1 MKRSCSVA
9 ILLWCG
15 GGLACGSV
23 KPLDHASPREQAPE
37 QAELQPT
44 TDSMAALP
52 GAAPADAA
60 QDAAWQASSEPLYVV
75 TTRVSTA
82 SGVTHSFLLTVPSL
96 GPEARL
102 DLQRAVQLDTESP
115 AFALRGKPFV
125 YTAAE
130 SQPTLLRWRVL
141 EDGSLQQSSAISF
154 SSAGLRRLD
163 AAASLSFLAQ
173 DKAYFCNRFD
183 PSSIVI
189 WNPQT
194 LEVRGTIEL
203 DLPVLGQM
211 LPQVVLSQRADRLF
225 AVVSWQEQFR
235 TDWTR
240 FGDHVQVI
248 AIDTA
253 TDQIISRVDEPRCNL
268 LSAAS
273 TGSDGTAYFSPSSYY
288 APLRSMLGNARGVDG
303 CALRIQPGADGFEPG
318 YTLDLAAI
326 TGGRPAG
333 DVALVSSSTAFL
345 RVWHAELV
353 TPLSPDGSNWES
365 VFQQPGFLWW
375 TWRIG
380 AEQAEPIAE
389 QQPSKDAQV
398 FVVDG
403 TTYTAAHSEDSS
415 TSVLEQLDPGGV
427 LRPALSGPGEIYGVL
442 RVR

>member
-9 ILLWCG
+9 ILLLWS

-23 KPLDHASPREQAPE
+23 KPLGMAQPRQETA
-37 QAELQPT
+37 AEPGVEPT
-44 TDSMAALP
+44 TDSMAVLP
-52 GAAPADAA
+52 ADSRADAA
-60 QDAAWQASSEPLYVV
+60 EDLAWQASSEPLYVV
-75 TTRVSTA
+75 TTRVSTT
-82 SGVTHSFLLTVPSL
+82 SGVKHSFLLTVPSL
-96 GPEARL
+96 GPETRF

-115 AFALRGKPFV
+115 AFGARGKPFV

-141 EDGSLQQSSAISF
+141 EDGSLQQSSAMSF

-163 AAASLSFLAQ
+163 AAASLSFLAS

-183 PSSIVI
+183 PDSIVI
-189 WNPQT
+189 WNPET
-194 LEVRGTIEL
+194 LEIRGTIEL
-203 DLPVLGQM
+203 DLPLLGQM

-225 AVVSWQEQFR
+225 AVVSWQQPFS

-248 AIDTA
+248 AIDTV
-253 TDQIISRVDEPRCNL
+253 TDQIVGRVDEPRCNL
-268 LSAAS
+268 LSATS
-273 TGSDGTAYFSPSSYY
+273 NGTDGSAWFSPSSYY
-288 APLRSMLGNARGVDG
+288 APLRSMLGSARGVDG
-303 CALRIQPGADGFEPG
+303 CALRIPPGSDGFEPG
-318 YTLDLAAI
+318 YAVDLATI

-333 DVALVSSSTAFL
+333 DLTLVSSSTAFL

-365 VFQQPGFLWW
+365 VIQEPGFKWW

-389 QQPSKDAQV
+389 QVPSKDAQI
-398 FVVDG
+398 FVADG
-403 TTYTAAHSEDSS
+403 TNYTAAHSEDGS
-415 TSVLEQLDPGGV
+415 TSVLEQLEPTGA

-442 RVR
+442 RLR

>member
-9 ILLWCG
+9 ILLLWS

-23 KPLDHASPREQAPE
+23 KPLGLAAPREE
-37 QAELQPT
+37 TAEPALEPT
-44 TDSMAALP
+44 TDSMAVLP
-52 GAAPADAA
+52 VDSSADAA
-60 QDAAWQASSEPLYVV
+60 GDAAWRASSEPLYVL
-75 TTRVSTA
+75 TTRVSTT
-82 SGVTHSFLLTVPSL
+82 SGATHSFLLTAPSL
-96 GPEARL
+96 EPEASF
-102 DLQRAVQLDTESP
+102 DLRRAVQLDTESP
-115 AFALRGKPFV
+115 AFGVRGQPFV

-130 SQPTLLRWRVL
+130 SQPTLLRWHVL

-163 AAASLSFLAQ
+163 AAASLSFFAS

-189 WNPQT
+189 WNPET

-203 DLPVLGQM
+203 DLPVIGQM

-225 AVVSWQEQFR
+225 AIVSWQQSFS

-240 FGDHVQVI
+240 FGDHVQLI

-253 TDQIISRVDEPRCNL
+253 SDQIVSRVDEPRCNL
-268 LSAAS
+268 LSAS
-273 TGSDGTAYFSPSSYY
+273 SSGSDGAVYFSPSSYY
-288 APLRSMLGNARGVDG
+288 APLRSMLGAARGVDD
-303 CALRIQPGADGFEPG
+303 CALRIQPGSERFEPG
-318 YTLDLAAI
+318 YTLDLAAL

-333 DVALVSSSTAFL
+333 DVALVSSDTAFL
-345 RVWHAELV
+345 RVWHADLV

-365 VFQQPGFLWW
+365 VLQEPGFSWW
-375 TWRIG
+375 IWRLG

-389 QQPSKDAQV
+389 QKPSKDAQL

-403 TTYTAAHSEDSS
+403 TTYTAVRSEDGSA
-415 TSVLEQLDPGGV
+415 SVLEQLDPGGV

-442 RVR
+442 RLR